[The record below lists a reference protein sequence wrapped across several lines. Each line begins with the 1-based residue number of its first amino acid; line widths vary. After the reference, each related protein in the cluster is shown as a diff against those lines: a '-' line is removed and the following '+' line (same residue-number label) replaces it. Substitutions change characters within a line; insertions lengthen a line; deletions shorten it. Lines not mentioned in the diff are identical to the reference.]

1 MTLEGSDVPMDA
13 LDYARGLMAQVEA
26 HPNDYAAL
34 NAVRDV
40 LTRMDE
46 VAAEAPISHTT
57 WAEHPETPP
66 PRSWLVQEWLPAGR
80 VALLTGPGGVGKSRL
95 VLQLAAGVASGGG
108 QADEW
113 IEAPD
118 MDTLRLGQASST
130 DGDCVV
136 YASWEDEP
144 EEIYRR
150 LAQVSGDGAPWVTP
164 TLLQN
169 LHLVDMAGLG
179 PIWAPGTGRHIST
192 IAAITNAGQR
202 LRRHCEERG
211 ARLLILDPLAA
222 AYAGD
227 ENARGLVRAFV
238 ADWDAWGRANDCAV
252 ILVAHPPKSGAT
264 FAGSTDWQGAVRA
277 MWTLVK
283 EKRGSHAKGDDDQS
297 LAWKLSLEKSNYG
310 PEQPSLH
317 LEWDT
322 VGGGLRWQVM
332 GKWTQDTTVLGTNG
346 NGQGRYDFFE

>member
-1 MTLEGSDVPMDA
+1 MTLDGDQVPMDA
-13 LDYARGLMAQVEA
+13 LDHARALMAGIEA
-26 HPNDYAAL
+26 HPNDRAAL
-34 NAVRDV
+34 DAVRDV

-46 VAAEAPISHTT
+46 VAAEAPIPWTT
-57 WAEHPETPP
+57 WAEHPDPP
-66 PRSWLVQEWLPAGR
+66 SPRRWLVRDWLPAGR

-95 VLQLAAGVASGGG
+95 VLQLAAGIASGGG
-108 QADEW
+108 QGDAW
-113 IEAPD
+113 IDTPD
-118 MDTLRLGQASST
+118 TDTLRLGAASRSE
-130 DGDCVV
+130 GDCVV

-164 TLLQN
+164 DRLRG
-169 LHLVDMAGLG
+169 LHLVDMAGMG
-179 PIWAPGTGRHIST
+179 PIWAPDAGRHIST
-192 IAAITNAGQR
+192 IAAITPAGQR
-202 LRRHCEERG
+202 LRRHCEENA

-277 MWTLVK
+277 MWMLVK
-283 EKRGSHAKGDDDQS
+283 DKRGAKTGDDN
-297 LAWKLSLEKSNYG
+297 LLTWKLSLEKSNYG
-310 PEQPSLH
+310 PEQEPLH
-317 LEWDT
+317 LGWDT
-322 VGGGLRWQVM
+322 AGGGLRWQAL
-332 GKWTQDTTVLGTNG
+332 GLWKDDGAALGTNG
-346 NGQGRYDFFE
+346 AGRGRHDFFE